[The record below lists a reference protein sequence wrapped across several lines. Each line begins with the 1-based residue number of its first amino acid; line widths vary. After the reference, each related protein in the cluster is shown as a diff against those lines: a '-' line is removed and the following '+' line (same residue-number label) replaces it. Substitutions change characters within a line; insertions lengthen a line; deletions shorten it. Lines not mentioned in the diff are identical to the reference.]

1 MIEITRKILKVFADN
16 GLFNEGVELIGSWC
30 FQLYQKHLGAKS
42 FPLRTQD
49 IDFLIP
55 NPFHG
60 KEHVDFIEQLEK
72 LGFNRDFKQNG
83 SLYLWNAE
91 LKIEFIT
98 PEKGAGVDG
107 SIKIG
112 KLGINAI
119 PLRFVSLLL
128 DNPITVVENGVKILL
143 PNPVNFCLHK
153 LIIAS
158 RRRKIDKSIKDL
170 QQAICTSVIV
180 NKQELLELFI
190 SLPKKWKTAILQML
204 EKARNE
210 LPLLIEEIEKLELT
224 LQGVNNKLM

>member
-1 MIEITRKILKVFADN
+1 MVKLIECILKVFADN
-16 GLFNEGVELIGSWC
+16 HLFNEGVELIGSWC
-30 FQLYQKHLGAKS
+30 FQLYQKHLGAKN

-49 IDFLIP
+49 IDFLVP

-60 KEHVDFIEQLEK
+60 KEHADFIQQLEN
-72 LGFNRDFKQNG
+72 LGFNRDFNRDG

-107 SIKIG
+107 SIKIR

-153 LIIAS
+153 LIISS

-180 NKQELLELFI
+180 NKQELLELFN
-190 SLPKKWKTAILQML
+190 SLSKKWKAAIIRMI
-204 EKARNE
+204 EKSKDE
-210 LPLLIEEIEKLELT
+210 LPLLIAEIEKLEFT
-224 LQGVNNKLM
+224 LQKADKR